1 MSEQEGVIK
10 YRLDYHFT
18 PAGSVPGFAE
28 LNAWRSLLWRL
39 GVIGQD
45 AARYGGLS
53 YGNLSLRLDAGG
65 FWVTGTQTGHL
76 PRLTAE
82 HYAWVRQARPEDN
95 YLAAEGPL
103 PPSSEAL
110 THAAIYQAAPSVRCV
125 AHGHSPEIWRHAESL
140 ELPCV
145 AADIAYGTPAMAQAV
160 SAQAQSHQE
169 QGVIVMLGH
178 QDGLLTYGQ
187 TPGAGLLVD
196 DALFGK
202 GVCADRCRLGCPKKI
217 TFRLKACLVFSGN
230 AKPQFGALQSRELL
244 SNYSLC
250 KSINIILLKIMSL
263 LISLYLNIL

>member
-10 YRLDYHFT
+10 YRLDYHVT
-18 PAGSVPGFAE
+18 PAGSVPGFAD

-45 AARYGGLS
+45 DARYGGLS
-53 YGNLSLRLDAGG
+53 YGNLSLRSDAGG
-65 FWVTGTQTGHL
+65 FWITGTQTGHL
-76 PRLTAE
+76 PQLTAE
-82 HYAWVRQARPEDN
+82 HYAWVRRARPDEN

-110 THAAIYQAAPSVRCV
+110 THAAIYQAAPTVRCV

-140 ELPCV
+140 GLPCV

-160 SAQAQSHQE
+160 SALAQSHQE

-187 TPGAGLLVD
+187 TPEQACWLMTRCLARAFALADPVGAGEQ
-196 DALFGK
+196 
-202 GVCADRCRLGCPKKI
+202 R
-217 TFRLKACLVFSGN
+217 
-230 AKPQFGALQSRELL
+230 RELL
-244 SNYSLC
+244 SNYSL
-250 KSINIILLKIMSL
+250 
-263 LISLYLNIL
+263 